1 MVQAYDH
8 RAASIKINPKNK
20 HRPAQPVKTELV
32 QQQDP
37 DWSPSPLYWVLETNC
52 QTTTDK
58 NWVLGFKDVTAPT
71 NARSVIAALM
81 PKGGF
86 SNTLPLLLLDS
97 PDKNEWLLAANFNS
111 IIFDFVA
118 RQKIHGQHLNLFV
131 IEQLPVVPPDS
142 YQFVQFGNKSAKD
155 VVRDA
160 VLELTYTSYDMAPFA
175 RDLNYLD
182 EFGNVKPPFEWDT
195 MRRLH
200 LCAKLDAV
208 FFQLYGIIGRD
219 DISYI
224 YSTFPILERNE
235 TSDFGRFVSRDLC
248 LGYTNALTAGDP
260 DVKVQLN

>member
-1 MVQAYDH
+1 M
-8 RAASIKINPKNK
+8 
-20 HRPAQPVKTELV
+20 KTKLE
-32 QQQDP
+32 QHQDP
-37 DWSPSPLYWVLETNC
+37 DWSPSLFTGFWKQNC

-58 NWVLGFKDVTAPT
+58 NWVLSFKDVTAPT

-97 PDKNEWLLAANFNS
+97 SDNNEWLLAANFNS

-131 IEQLPVVPPDS
+131 IEQLPVVPPDR
-142 YQFVQFGNKSAKD
+142 YEFVQFGNKSAKD

-160 VLELTYTSYDMAPFA
+160 VLELTYTSYDMASFA
-175 RDLNYLD
+175 RNLNYLD

-208 FFQLYGIIGRD
+208 FFQLYGIVDRD
-219 DISYI
+219 DINYI
-224 YSTFPILERNE
+224 YSTFPIQERKE
-235 TSDFGRFVSRDLC
+235 TNDFGRFVSRDLC